1 MEVTFKKKNKN
12 IKEDVRINL
21 QQQLKLGTTGQVKR
35 KKKGTEILTIL
46 HQFAT

>member
-21 QQQLKLGTTGQVKR
+21 QQQLKNDDG
-35 KKKGTEILTIL
+35 KKKKPLIVISDGSIILRT
-46 HQFAT
+46 F